1 MLFFLLFPAWRLEA
15 KYTLSVCYHGLSLDC
30 ILPLNSVMFPYLIIL
45 SP

>member
-15 KYTLSVCYHGLSLDC
+15 KYTLSVCYHDLSLDC